1 MEIERKLEWLCP
13 ERIEKLYSGQKNLF
27 GINRMLIIGI
37 GQNGTDCVLRCKHLT
52 ERRFGS
58 DVRKVRF
65 LCVGTEQT
73 LAGDCN
79 GTTLTDEERLTIVPE
94 EAIYNYLND
103 PKTLPQYAKSWFDAG
118 LKNYSPAAPTYG
130 LSKRQCGRLALFH
143 YLDKLLKTLGDS
155 YSAFSGSDKSLEIV
169 LTGNIGDAFFGG
181 MFIDIAYICREVF
194 KKTEYPVR
202 ASCLMFA
209 PDTAELC
216 GTEKRELGNYY
227 ANSVVTKSELDRF
240 QTHRKPFTQKYSD
253 DFEATS
259 IKPPFNAV
267 FIAPAEGDYEH
278 TMRKAAEKILT
289 RMEILFRKDDD
300 AERIMS
306 YNMLKTGANHEFRYL
321 GFGVEVCEAPVSR
334 IMSYLSLKVFMLL
347 YRRLEKNS
355 VGEPRLGQYAITA
368 TPNDMM
374 LVSKSGEI
382 PKPEFDEKKNP
393 VFAPKNLKVSLEESI
408 NYVRKYVEKF
418 SLAVTEGAK
427 KCLPEICSSI
437 ISACEAAKTDIN
449 KGPYYAM
456 EIVKKCL
463 SELRNASA
471 KAKDET
477 SDMTDQ
483 IKRSRNLVNSA
494 YAKLKGSALFSGKA
508 AEQFVYELS
517 DYAEYGRRMKSS
529 KIMSEFYSHVYN
541 RLSDYLDTLSVTVT
555 AFDETAAN
563 YDMLLGRITE
573 PDEFVSAAFPVEG
586 LFERLDEMVERIPE
600 HKLVKALKESGLLT
614 LPAEDETALA
624 RSIVYITEACCG
636 EVFSLSF
643 SGLCAFAGEG
653 NVGGALERL
662 CENVSTALPATDEFA
677 LNRIICPKATKQD
690 EIAAMRS
697 ERRGMNYIWNGSVLR
712 HTAVV
717 TQIKGAVKLEDFP
730 DYEKWENMRYAYV
743 NDSLKKHGIHIFG

>member
-58 DVRKVRF
+58 DLRKVRF
-65 LCVGTEQT
+65 VCVGTQQV
-73 LAGDCN
+73 LGSDCC
-79 GTTLTDEERLTIVPE
+79 GTTLNNEERLTIVPE

-103 PKTLPQYAKSWFDAG
+103 PKTLPQYARSWFDAG

-143 YLDKLLKTLGDS
+143 CIDMLLKMLCDS
-155 YSAFSGSDKSLEIV
+155 REAFSGSDKSLEIV
-169 LTGNIGDAFFGG
+169 LTGNVGDAFFGG
-181 MFIDIAYICREVF
+181 MFIDIAYICKEIF
-194 KKTEYPVR
+194 KSAEYPVKV
-202 ASCLMFA
+202 SCLMFA

-227 ANSVVTKSELDRF
+227 ANCVVTKNELDRF
-240 QTHRKPFTQKYSD
+240 QTHRKPFMQKYSD
-253 DFEATS
+253 SFEATS

-267 FIAPAEGDYEH
+267 FIAPAEADYEH

-334 IMSYLSLKVFMLL
+334 VMSYLALRVFMLL

-355 VGEPRLGQYAITA
+355 VGEPKLGQYAITA

-374 LVSKSGEI
+374 LASKAGEI
-382 PKPEFDEKKNP
+382 PKPVFDEKKNP
-393 VFAPKNLKVSLEESI
+393 VFAPKNLKISLEEPV

-418 SLAVTEGAK
+418 SLAVSEGAK
-427 KCLPEICSSI
+427 QCLPEICNSI

-449 KGPYYAM
+449 KGPFYAM

-463 SELRNASA
+463 SELRAA
-471 KAKDET
+471 AERAKDET
-477 SDMTDQ
+477 SDMNDQ

-508 AEQFVYELS
+508 AEQFIYEIT
-517 DYAEYGRRMKSS
+517 DYAEYGRRLKSS
-529 KIMSEFYSHVYN
+529 KIMAEFYKNVYS
-541 RLSDYLDTLSVTVT
+541 RLSDYRDTLSVTVA
-555 AFDETAAN
+555 AFDDTAAN
-563 YDMLLGRITE
+563 YDMLLERITK
-573 PDEFVSAAFPVEG
+573 PDEFVSSAFPVEG
-586 LFERLDEMVERIPE
+586 LFEKLDIMTEQIPE

-624 RSIVYITEACCG
+624 RSIVYIAGACCG
-636 EVFSLSF
+636 DMFSMSF
-643 SGLCAFAGEG
+643 SQMCAFAENGSVGGTLEQLCK
-653 NVGGALERL
+653 NVG
-662 CENVSTALPATDEFA
+662 TALLATDEFA
-677 LNRIICPKATKQD
+677 LNRIICPKSTKQD
-690 EIAAMRS
+690 EIAALRS
-697 ERRGMNYIWNGSVLR
+697 ERRGMSYIWNGSVLR

-717 TQIKGAVKLEDFP
+717 TQIKGAVSLESFP